1 MILASFA
8 GGSALA
14 RARSDKNLPQVM
26 LLVFWILCPLL
37 STTIISIFF
46 PMLIVVLGS
55 SYTKAG
61 QFLTMSRIM
70 TLTKGLLEPRNH
82 LQQRSQR
89 HTDGHPAAYYGHHLF
104 NHGWQRSGVAQ
115 GYKNNQETSR
125 QENVQHR
132 KGESEKGYLAYFGLE
147 R

>member
-14 RARSDKNLPQVM
+14 KARSDKNLPQVM
-26 LLVFWILCPLL
+26 LLVYWILCPLL

-46 PMLIVVLGS
+46 PILMLCLVVIFDDVS
-55 SYTKAG
+55 NNDID
-61 QFLTMSRIM
+61 Q
-70 TLTKGLLEPRNH
+70 KGLLEPRQQ
-82 LQQRSQR
+82 LQQRSRPYQR
-89 HTDGHPAAYYGHHLF
+89 HTDGRPSAYYGHHLL